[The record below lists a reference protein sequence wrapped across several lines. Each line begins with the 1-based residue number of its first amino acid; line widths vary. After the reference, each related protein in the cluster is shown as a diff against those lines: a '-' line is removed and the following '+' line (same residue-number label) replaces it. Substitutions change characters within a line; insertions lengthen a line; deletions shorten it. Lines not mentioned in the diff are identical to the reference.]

1 MFSAVIL
8 KPKSQKR
15 LIKAFESYAPEGWRY
30 YAHHMTIVFNET
42 LPIPEDLEKNVE
54 LTVTHIGFSLK
65 AIAFK
70 VSGYPSKN
78 KIPHI
83 TLAVARDSKPYLSN
97 MIEDWYSIEPVKVN
111 GVVAETKDEFYI
123 IKE

>member
-1 MFSAVIL
+1 MYSAVIL

-15 LIKAFESYAPEGWRY
+15 LIKAFESYVPEGWRY
-30 YAHHMTIVFNET
+30 YAHHMTIVFNES

-54 LTVTHIGFSLK
+54 LTATHIGISDK
-65 AIAFK
+65 AIALK
-70 VSGYPSKN
+70 VDGYPSKN

-97 MIEDWYSIEPVKVN
+97 MIEDWHRIQPVKVN
-111 GVVAETKDEFYI
+111 GVVSEVRYESYI
-123 IKE
+123 IKD